1 MNLNEISKYMAML
14 LRHKPEKGN
23 IKLDKEGYTDVESL
37 LKALGIDF
45 EILEQIVENDNK
57 QRYSFNS
64 DKTRI
69 RANQGHSVSNV
80 SIKFKNFI
88 PAKPL
93 YHGTA
98 LKYKDG
104 IDKKGLIS
112 KNRQY
117 VHLSQDIETAKSVG
131 MRHAKYNSNLIIYE
145 IDYKKMLKDGHKFYI
160 SDNNVVLVEC
170 VPKRYLKQISIG
182 GKY

>member
-1 MNLNEISKYMAML
+1 MNLTEKSKYMAML

-23 IKLDKEGYTDVESL
+23 LKLDSNGYTDVDSL
-37 LKALGIDF
+37 LKALEIEF
-45 EILEQIVENDNK
+45 ETLEEIVRNDNK
-57 QRYSFNS
+57 QRYSFNE

-80 SIKFKNFI
+80 SIKFKEFI
-88 PAKPL
+88 PTKPL

-98 LKYKDG
+98 LKFKSG

-112 KNRQY
+112 MRRQY

-182 GKY
+182 GKT

>member
-1 MNLNEISKYMAML
+1 M
-14 LRHKPEKGN
+14 
-23 IKLDKEGYTDVESL
+23 
-37 LKALGIDF
+37 
-45 EILEQIVENDNK
+45 
-57 QRYSFNS
+57 
-64 DKTRI
+64 
-69 RANQGHSVSNV
+69 
-80 SIKFKNFI
+80 
-88 PAKPL
+88 

-160 SDNNVVLVEC
+160 SENNVVLVEC

-182 GKY
+182 GKT

>member
-1 MNLNEISKYMAML
+1 MNLTEKSKYMAML

-23 IKLDKEGYTDVESL
+23 LKLDSDGYTEVDSL
-37 LKALGIDF
+37 LKALEIDF
-45 EILEQIVENDNK
+45 KTLEEIVRKDNK
-57 QRYSFNS
+57 QRYSFNK

-80 SIKFKNFI
+80 NIKFKEFV

-112 KNRQY
+112 MRRQY

-131 MRHAKYNSNLIIYE
+131 MRHAKYISNLIIFE
-145 IDYKKMLKDGHKFYI
+145 IDCQKMIKDGYKFYI
-160 SDNNVVLVEC
+160 SDNNVVLTEK
-170 VPKRYLKQISIG
+170 VPRKYLKVVQF
-182 GKY
+182 